1 MPLTALSDDGLP
13 VAPADEGRPVRRDIT
28 DRLLVVSAANGDADA
43 YAVLVD
49 RWIDRLFRVAYRIL
63 RDWDAADDATQDA
76 LVLAWRDIRAL
87 RDPDRF
93 EPWLYRLLMRVCY
106 RRASDRR
113 RLAARVVGLGEM
125 EMGRADDTISV
136 VERDRI
142 DRALAHLTVEQRTV
156 IVLYHYLGRSHAE
169 IADVLQLPEG
179 TVASRMHYAIK
190 ALRAALAA
198 GDRPSRSAR

>member
-1 MPLTALSDDGLP
+1 M
-13 VAPADEGRPVRRDIT
+13 RRDIT
-28 DRLLVVSAANGDADA
+28 DRVLVVSAANGDADA
-43 YAVLVD
+43 YAALVD

-76 LVLAWRDIRAL
+76 LVVAWRDIRGL

-93 EPWLYRLLMRVCY
+93 EPWLYRLLVRICH

-113 RLAARVVGLGEM
+113 RRAARVVDIGKQDAG
-125 EMGRADDTISV
+125 GADDIGSV

-142 DRALAHLTVEQRTV
+142 ERALGQLTVEQRTV

-169 IADVLQLPEG
+169 ISDVLQLPEG
-179 TVASRMHYAIK
+179 TVASRLHYATK
-190 ALRAALAA
+190 SLRAALAA
-198 GDRPSRSAR
+198 GDRPSRYTP